1 MDAMQVTTHT
11 QVTTRTTPCG
21 GPLPE
26 LEVPMINAMVTCLG
40 SEHRKLDERIL
51 QLAFAA
57 TRLASD
63 PGAPAAKHRAIEV
76 WDEIRLDLWS
86 HLQIEDG
93 VFSWGEEH
101 HAISDTLRESIQ
113 TERQGM
119 RKLVAALPALSS
131 DVDREPRMA
140 ADDAVFS
147 QTPLPLSRTPRAL
160 AQTLLALARTLDS
173 HVERYE
179 GEVLP
184 SILRALFH
192 K

>member
-1 MDAMQVTTHT
+1 MDAMQVTT
-11 QVTTRTTPCG
+11 RMTPCG
-21 GPLPE
+21 SPLPE

-40 SEHRKLDERIL
+40 SEHRKLDEHTL

-63 PGAPAAKHRAIEV
+63 PDSPAAEQRAIEV

-93 VFSWGEEH
+93 VFSWGEAH
-101 HAISDTLRESIQ
+101 HAISDTLRETIQ
-113 TERQGM
+113 TERQAM
-119 RKLVAALPALSS
+119 RKLVAALPALSP
-131 DVDREPRMA
+131 DMEREPRTA
-140 ADDAVFS
+140 GDDAIFS
-147 QTPLPLSRTPRAL
+147 QTPLPL

-192 K
+192 R

>member
-1 MDAMQVTTHT
+1 MDAT
-11 QVTTRTTPCG
+11 QVTTRMTPCG
-21 GPLPE
+21 SPLPE

-63 PGAPAAKHRAIEV
+63 PNAPAAKQRAIEV

-93 VFSWGEEH
+93 VFSWGEAH
-101 HAISDTLRESIQ
+101 HAISDTLRETIQ
-113 TERQGM
+113 TERQEM
-119 RKLVAALPALSS
+119 RKLVVALPALSS
-131 DVDREPRMA
+131 DADREPRMA
-140 ADDAVFS
+140 GDDAIFS
-147 QTPLPLSRTPRAL
+147 QTPLPL

-192 K
+192 R

>member
-1 MDAMQVTTHT
+1 MDAT
-11 QVTTRTTPCG
+11 QVTTGMTPCG
-21 GPLPE
+21 SPLPE
-26 LEVPMINAMVTCLG
+26 LEVPMINTMVTCLG
-40 SEHRKLDERIL
+40 SEHRKLDEHTL

-63 PGAPAAKHRAIEV
+63 PDSPAAEHRAIEV

-93 VFSWGEEH
+93 VFSWGQTH
-101 HAISDTLRESIQ
+101 HAISDTLRETIQ
-113 TERQGM
+113 TERQEM
-119 RKLVAALPALSS
+119 RKLVAALPALSL
-131 DVDREPRMA
+131 DMEREPRTA
-140 ADDAVFS
+140 GNHASFS
-147 QTPLPLSRTPRAL
+147 QTPLAL

-184 SILRALFH
+184 SILRALFQR
-192 K
+192 